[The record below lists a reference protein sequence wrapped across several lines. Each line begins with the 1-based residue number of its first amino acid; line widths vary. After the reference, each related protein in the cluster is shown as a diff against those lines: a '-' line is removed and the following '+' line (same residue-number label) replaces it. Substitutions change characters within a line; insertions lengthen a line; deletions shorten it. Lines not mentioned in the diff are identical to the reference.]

1 LVLVLGAGIIYRIVR
16 RRSSMPL
23 DDEPAPAPEQK

>member
-1 LVLVLGAGIIYRIVR
+1 VIVRIVR

-23 DDEPAPAPEQK
+23 DDEPAPAQERQ